1 MVRLSVV
8 FMMFL
13 SIVIG
18 CGDKIE
24 PGHKAA
30 SGNVA
35 TVKAKT
41 AVAQYIRQP
50 YLYDAVGT
58 VQAKLESTLSSK
70 LMATVRSIRV
80 REGDKVRKGDVLVIL
95 DPIQADAGLNQAQ
108 AALEEA
114 RRAQSAASSAQNA
127 AAAEAELAKS
137 TYQRYQQLM
146 KENSVSRQEFEEV
159 RAKFS
164 ASQAA
169 LASAREMLKAAAQKV
184 EQAKAGLDSAKATK
198 SDTELR
204 APYDGV
210 ITAKRME
217 EGSLAAPGTPILAVE
232 GGNEGF
238 RADITVPDSYL
249 SAIAMGQ
256 TLKVSIPNLG
266 GAGLPLQLDGVV
278 QTIVPISD
286 AASRSFIV
294 KISLPDA
301 AKVRS
306 GMFARV
312 SIPVGEGGMMLIPK
326 SAIILQGQ
334 LTGVFK
340 VDTDKKA
347 RFRLIRT
354 GREMGDQVE
363 ILSGL
368 KDGERFVVMPVV
380 GLADGATVEDAS

>member
-1 MVRLSVV
+1 MVTISVV
-8 FMMFL
+8 FMVFL
-13 SIVIG
+13 SMVVG

-24 PGHKAA
+24 PGHKA
-30 SGNVA
+30 SGSAAV
-35 TVKAKT
+35 VKAQT
-41 AVAQYIRQP
+41 AVAKYSQQP

-80 REGDKVRKGDVLVIL
+80 REGDKVKKDDILAIL

-159 RAKFS
+159 KAKFS

-198 SDTELR
+198 SDTEIR

-210 ITAKRME
+210 ITAKRMD
-217 EGSLAAPGTPILAVE
+217 EGSLAAPGAPILSVE
-232 GGNEGF
+232 GSGGF
-238 RADITVPDSYL
+238 RVDITIPETYL

-256 TLKVSIPNLG
+256 TLKVSIPNV
-266 GAGLPLQLDGVV
+266 QDERIDGVV
-278 QTIVPISD
+278 QTIVPVSD
-286 AASRSFIV
+286 AVSRSVLV
-294 KISLPDA
+294 KISLPDTV
-301 AKVRS
+301 KVHS

-312 SIPVGEGGMMLIPK
+312 GIPVGDSGLMLIPK
-326 SAIILQGQ
+326 TAILHQGQ

-340 VDTDKKA
+340 VDSDKKA

-354 GREMGDQVE
+354 GRNMGDQVE

-368 KDGERFVVMPVV
+368 KDGERFVVMPVT
-380 GLADGATVEDAS
+380 GLADGVTVEDAS